1 MKSHTNR
8 KAAIELEIQ
17 RIKELGL
24 TGEDTLLIACDL
36 IDGLIEL
43 NQTNLSNT
51 PTSSEATSD
60 GREK

>member
-17 RIKELGL
+17 RILELGL

-36 IDGLIEL
+36 IDALIEL
-43 NQTNLSNT
+43 NQTNLSNA
-51 PTSSEATSD
+51 PTSSEAMSD

>member
-36 IDGLIEL
+36 IDALIEL
-43 NQTNLSNT
+43 NQTNSSND
-51 PTSSEATSD
+51 PSSEATSD
-60 GREK
+60 GRGK

>member
-8 KAAIELEIQ
+8 KAAIEFEIQ
-17 RIKELGL
+17 RILELGL

-36 IDGLIEL
+36 IDALIEL
-43 NQTNLSNT
+43 NQTNLSKA
-51 PTSSEATSD
+51 PPISEAMSD